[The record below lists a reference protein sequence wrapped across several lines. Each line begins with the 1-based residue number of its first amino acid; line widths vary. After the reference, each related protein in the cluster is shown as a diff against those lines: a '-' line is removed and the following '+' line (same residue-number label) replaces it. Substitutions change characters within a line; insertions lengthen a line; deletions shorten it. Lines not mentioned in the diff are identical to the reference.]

1 MRGLKYVGVGTTA
14 LGWILCGTLF
24 AGVAVWLAYLR
35 PWQQQD
41 TQPEA
46 SIGGGGSGE
55 RDPRVSRHPRATT
68 PWSERRPVVITPA
81 KVSE

>member
-1 MRGLKYVGVGTTA
+1 MRGLKYGGVGTTA
-14 LGWILCGTLF
+14 LGWILRGTLF

-35 PWQQQD
+35 TWQQQH
-41 TQPEA
+41 TPPEV
-46 SIGGGGSGE
+46 STGGGGVEGKEPES
-55 RDPRVSRHPRATT
+55 VTSPRATT